1 MFNRNNEIN
10 FDGAG
15 AADKN
20 GGIYMLMPSIF
31 GESLFDDFFDDFMRP
46 VKRTVSYSNPSSA
59 IMRTDVKESDTGY
72 ELHIELPGYKKE
84 DVKAELKDGTLT
96 ISAAK
101 KAETNEKDENGKYI
115 RRERFSGNC
124 RRSFHVGDAV
134 KQEDIKAKFEDGVL
148 KVFVPKKEA
157 KPAVE
162 ENKYITIEG

>member
-1 MFNRNNEIN
+1 
-10 FDGAG
+10 
-15 AADKN
+15 
-20 GGIYMLMPSIF
+20 MLMPSIF

-46 VKRTVSYSNPSSA
+46 ARRTVSSNPSSA
-59 IMRTDVKESDTGY
+59 IMRTDVKESDKGY

-84 DVKAELKDGTLT
+84 DVTAELKDGTLT
-96 ISAAK
+96 ISAATRR
-101 KAETNEKDENGKYI
+101 ENNEKDENGKYI

-124 RRSFHVGDAV
+124 RRSFHVGDDV
-134 KQEDIKAKFEDGVL
+134 KQEDIKAKFEDGIL